1 MVAKATKLENSL
13 RRKHEEIFAKLKFER
28 EKMIS
33 ELQSAWKQKA
43 SEEEL
48 ASFEEA
54 ARSYKTAQAKLY
66 DVYEK
71 HEAALKADLEKARQ
85 KALEMDLPDVAAA
98 SGKARAPAP
107 EGSKAKDQGASASAG
122 QAAKDTKEMG
132 TGSNMEDTDESEMT
146 SSSVE
151 DYVPHPESA
160 LQDHELPTSG
170 SESSLGEEDLTSK
183 AQEEAE
189 SVIKSHGRGW
199 KE

>member
-66 DVYEK
+66 DV
-71 HEAALKADLEKARQ
+71 
-85 KALEMDLPDVAAA
+85 
-98 SGKARAPAP
+98 
-107 EGSKAKDQGASASAG
+107 
-122 QAAKDTKEMG
+122 
-132 TGSNMEDTDESEMT
+132 
-146 SSSVE
+146 
-151 DYVPHPESA
+151 
-160 LQDHELPTSG
+160 
-170 SESSLGEEDLTSK
+170 
-183 AQEEAE
+183 
-189 SVIKSHGRGW
+189 
-199 KE
+199 